1 MADKMDQIKI
11 DGKSYDIDL
20 PVDAKPVI
28 SSLIVTNTSSNRS
41 WTVSSGV
48 VAADS
53 LINNAFYSNDVNAK
67 RFTITTTPTLYSNG
81 SIPTLSESYTNITI
95 EPYTGADGHGGADTF
110 SVYIPSKD
118 TTITNLEAA
127 KSTFAYQGWV
137 NTRFDN
143 EVGDNI
149 TLSYDSGSKT
159 LYINRKAKI

>member
-11 DGKSYDIDL
+11 DEKTYDIDL
-20 PVDAKPVI
+20 PIDATPVI
-28 SSLIVTNTSSNRS
+28 SSLIVTSTSSNRS
-41 WTVSSGV
+41 WTLSSGV

-53 LINNAFYSNDVNAK
+53 LINNAFYSNNVNAK

-81 SIPTLSESYTNITI
+81 SIPTLSTSYTNITI
-95 EPYTGADGHGGADTF
+95 EPYMGENGAGSASTF
-110 SVYIPSKD
+110 SVYLPSKD
-118 TTITNLEAA
+118 TSVTNDEVA

-159 LYINRKAKI
+159 LHITRKAKI